1 MKRCTYCF
9 RYWLEQ
15 PLYCPRCDRTFD
27 QRICARGHVNAR
39 DVKACE
45 TCGSPRLST
54 PAPVSGGFI
63 NTVALWS
70 VCFAVSVTIV
80 LLAFTLC
87 VGLFVPLDWPR
98 LGPRLLLLLV
108 MPWVLYRTTLV
119 LPGPIRRALRHQS
132 LIPSRDED
140 LAADE

>member
-9 RYWLEQ
+9 RYWLAQ

-39 DVKACE
+39 DVQACE

-54 PAPVSGGFI
+54 PAPVSGGL
-63 NTVALWS
+63 NTVAFWT
-70 VCFAVSVTIV
+70 VRVAVSVTVV
-80 LLAFTLC
+80 LLAFTLS
-87 VGLFVPLDWPR
+87 VGLLVPLDWRR

-108 MPWVLYRTTLV
+108 MPWILYRTTLV
-119 LPGPIRRALRHQS
+119 LPGPIRKAARPRLTQ
-132 LIPSRDED
+132 SRDRPPRGG
-140 LAADE
+140 